1 MTKTTP
7 LYTMTPDFTP
17 VVRMMAMQTK
27 FAAQSSE
34 AAMRFAYLPWKSW
47 SAGFGALNS
56 VVAPKASVSAKVTAK
71 AAPKVS
77 EKKPAK
83 QAAVAEAPVKVEPVA
98 KPAPAKVASSKVEP
112 IAKPVEKTIAKAETN
127 TPAPAKKVAAPAPK
141 AAAPKDTAPKAA
153 APAPKV
159 VETPKVVAA
168 KVAAPKPATTAAK
181 PKVEAPAPVKAAAK
195 PVKAEEKSA
204 AKAKPISPKPEML
217 KAARNGKAD
226 DLTQLKGVGP
236 KLALA
241 LQEAGIFHY
250 DQIADWTEAQTAWV
264 DDNIAGVRGRASRN
278 DWVNQALELAT
289 A

>member
-7 LYTMTPDFTP
+7 LYTMTPDFTA
-17 VVRMMAMQTK
+17 VARMMAMQTK

-34 AAMRFAYLPWKSW
+34 AAMRFAYLPWKSL
-47 SAGFGALNS
+47 SAGLGALNS
-56 VVAPKASVSAKVTAK
+56 VGVPKAAVSAKVTAK
-71 AAPKVS
+71 TSPKVS

-83 QAAVAEAPVKVEPVA
+83 KAAVAEAPVKVEPVA
-98 KPAPAKVASSKVEP
+98 KPAPAKVASTKVEP
-112 IAKPVEKTIAKAETN
+112 AAKPVEKKIAKPEVN
-127 TPAPAKKVAAPAPK
+127 TPAPAEKVAAPARK
-141 AAAPKDTAPKAA
+141 AAAPKNTTPKAV

-159 VETPKVVAA
+159 VEAPKVVDA
-168 KVAAPKPATTAAK
+168 KVAAPKPAAE
-181 PKVEAPAPVKAAAK
+181 PKAEAPAPVKATAK
-195 PVKAEEKSA
+195 PVKTEVKPTP
-204 AKAKPISPKPEML
+204 KAKPASPKPEML

-250 DQIADWTEAQTAWV
+250 DQIAEWTEDQTAWV

-278 DWVNQALELAT
+278 EWVNQALELAT